1 MKITT
6 KKRLE
11 KALKI
16 GAVVLAALV
25 LLVLLVGVGASCIK
39 DRYKNRELITC
50 AAEETNATTEDTR
63 TIYPSE
69 NLFDISK
76 IVERDYLK
84 VENDTVT
91 VTNYYAAGTG
101 LGLRHFCPKIVAGT
115 YTFSVTITSSVPL
128 TNAAASISLV
138 SSSGVLFQLIRQLK
152 LGYVTN
158 TVTLTEEQLDMTLYF
173 YGVGEGVVSWEKFTC
188 NAGDTAYPYI
198 PNLDGVRQDGYNNG
212 YDIGR
217 QDGNEKGY
225 ENGYEDG
232 YGAGVED
239 SVFFGVSVT
248 AALQKLDGSY
258 EKAHTASPRKSSET
272 FDFGFL
278 TDYFKRNYTEGN
290 YMACSLSLTFEKPVP
305 YYTYLFT
312 MHDLSGALAQL
323 CTVVAEDGTEYTKF
337 RFSRQEG
344 KTGQLE
350 YWGDNIEA
358 LKTLKIKQIKD
369 IYLSFPLFDF
379 SPFQYLSMTY
389 KDVAY
394 ENGYAIGKQE
404 GEDNAVFT
412 FDNLK
417 SGFFSILDAPFKAI
431 KDALNFE
438 FLGINISNLVLF
450 LLTVIVVV
458 IIIKKAVGK

>member
-6 KKRLE
+6 KKRLQ

-16 GAVVLAALV
+16 GAVALAALV
-25 LLVLLVGVGASCIK
+25 LLVLLVGVGVSCIK

-69 NLFDISK
+69 NLIPYPYESRTKTVCGITFLDNDDGTITINGQNDGIGFSTFSLSSK
-76 IVERDYLK
+76 IRFIAGESYCLVGDFIILAYSQNDKINYVLNRINFIWGSDWVFVGLYLQVNK
-84 VENDTVT
+84 
-91 VTNYYAAGTG
+91 
-101 LGLRHFCPKIVAGT
+101 
-115 YTFSVTITSSVPL
+115 
-128 TNAAASISLV
+128 
-138 SSSGVLFQLIRQLK
+138 
-152 LGYVTN
+152 
-158 TVTLTEEQLDMTLYF
+158 
-173 YGVGEGVVSWEKFTC
+173 
-188 NAGDTAYPYI
+188 GDTTVFNNFVVKPMLNVGDVAYPFI

-258 EKAHTASPRKSSET
+258 EKAYTASPRKSSET

-305 YYTYLFT
+305 YYTYLFE

-323 CTVVAEDGTEYTKF
+323 CTVVAEDGMEYTKF

-350 YWGDNIEA
+350 YWGDNIET

-379 SPFQYLSMTY
+379 SPFQSLSMTY

-417 SGFFSILDAPFKAI
+417 SGFFSIVDAPFKAI

>member
-6 KKRLE
+6 KKRLQ

-16 GAVVLAALV
+16 GAVALAALV

-39 DRYKNRELITC
+39 DRYKNREFITC
-50 AAEETNATTEDTR
+50 AAEERKTEVDFPVNYCNTFLFKDR
-63 TIYPSE
+63 TVSGVTLSVDKNGIFYLSGTPTKERFVFDCQYPAEYVGIMSE
-69 NLFDISK
+69 LLGTSPFFYHSELMGVRLEFCLVIDGVNVYYPRTDMPNSLIPTGNLISVYMNLV
-76 IVERDYLK
+76 VERPQL
-84 VENDTVT
+84 ESFNNDT
-91 VTNYYAAGTG
+91 YYVSLYKNANSN
-101 LGLRHFCPKIVAGT
+101 F
-115 YTFSVTITSSVPL
+115 YTP
-128 TNAAASISLV
+128 SL
-138 SSSGVLFQLIRQLK
+138 
-152 LGYVTN
+152 LGYY
-158 TVTLTEEQLDMTLYF
+158 DM
-173 YGVGEGVVSWEKFTC
+173 
-188 NAGDTAYPYI
+188 A
-198 PNLDGVRQDGYNNG
+198 YNNG

-258 EKAHTASPRKSSET
+258 EKAYTASPRKSSET

-305 YYTYLFT
+305 YYTYLFE

-379 SPFQYLSMTY
+379 SPFQSLSMTY

-417 SGFFSILDAPFKAI
+417 SGFFSILDAPFKTI

>member
-1 MKITT
+1 M
-6 KKRLE
+6 
-11 KALKI
+11 
-16 GAVVLAALV
+16 
-25 LLVLLVGVGASCIK
+25 LVLLVGVGASCIK
-39 DRYKNRELITC
+39 DRHKNRELITC
-50 AAEETNATTEDTR
+50 AAEETSATTEETR

-69 NLFDISK
+69 NLIPYPYVDKTTTVNGVTFT
-76 IVERDYLK
+76 VN
-84 VENDTVT
+84 NDGTVNVNGTATARCDFSLSNYVPVT
-91 VTNYYAAGTG
+91 VGASYFFSGCPTG
-101 LGLRHFCPKIVAGT
+101 GGSN
-115 YTFSVTITSSVPL
+115 TFI
-128 TNAAASISLV
+128 
-138 SSSGVLFQLIRQLK
+138 F
-152 LGYVTN
+152 Y
-158 TVTLTEEQLDMTLYF
+158 LYDGINGF
-173 YGVGEGVVSWEKFTC
+173 ADKGEGMKVVARVNFFVLKIIVYTGATVDNVVFKPML
-188 NAGDTAYPYI
+188 NVGDVAYPYI

-258 EKAHTASPRKSSET
+258 EKAYTASPRKSSDT
-272 FDFGFL
+272 FEFGFL

-305 YYTYLFT
+305 YYTYLFE

-350 YWGDNIEA
+350 YWGDNIET

-379 SPFQYLSMTY
+379 SPFQFLSMTY

-438 FLGINISNLVLF
+438 FFGINISNLVLF

>member
-1 MKITT
+1 M
-6 KKRLE
+6 
-11 KALKI
+11 
-16 GAVVLAALV
+16 
-25 LLVLLVGVGASCIK
+25 LLVLLVGVGVSCIK

-50 AAEETNATTEDTR
+50 AAEETNATMEETR

-69 NLFDISK
+69 NLIPYPYAEKTKTVNGVTFTVNEDGTITVNGTATSRAVFFIVSANKNLKLSQGVSYSLSGCPAGGGNGIFSFILQDIT
-76 IVERDYLK
+76 YLQTFYDFGNSA
-84 VENDTVT
+84 VGLTRFTE
-91 VTNYYAAGTG
+91 YYA
-101 LGLRHFCPKIVAGT
+101 FI
-115 YTFSVTITSSVPL
+115 
-128 TNAAASISLV
+128 SISEGCTV
-138 SSSGVLFQLIRQLK
+138 NNLIFKPML
-152 LGYVTN
+152 N
-158 TVTLTEEQLDMTLYF
+158 I
-173 YGVGEGVVSWEKFTC
+173 
-188 NAGDTAYPYI
+188 GDVAYPYI

-258 EKAHTASPRKSSET
+258 EKAYTASPRKSSET

-305 YYTYLFT
+305 YYTYLFE

-350 YWGDNIEA
+350 YWGDNIET

-379 SPFQYLSMTY
+379 SPFQFLSMTY

-450 LLTVIVVV
+450 LLTVIVVI